1 MRKSKRGT
9 ALFDLLAESDPG
21 TSEGLQAPPGMGLRG
36 QVARAPEVKSPTAG
50 SVEQA
55 TTLAPLQPG
64 SPRGSAVELE
74 GERIRLTLTS
84 WTAAIVAFV
93 GIALIVGTFEIGRR
107 FGNAAGFDRGHVAG
121 RDAYLADTF
130 DEIET
135 ARQQPPSTDLISS
148 LLLVPEAEPERVV
161 PDRAAPRT
169 ERPAETSAA
178 RPGSSGTRRATRPET
193 VPKQRAAKSRA
204 NWIRDY
210 TYIVAQEFSVGH
222 DEDARRAQDFLA
234 DNGVRTE
241 LVRYPSGSIQLIT
254 LQGYNR
260 DDSTQKRMSQKL
272 LDKVHSIG
280 RNYFSQGGGYR
291 LEGYFKKLKGESW

>member
-9 ALFDLLAESDPG
+9 ALFDLLAEKDPRLG
-21 TSEGLQAPPGMGLRG
+21 EVLEAPPGKGLRG
-36 QVARAPEVKSPTAG
+36 QVAHAPEVKSPAAG
-50 SVEQA
+50 IAGQGPA
-55 TTLAPLQPG
+55 LAPLQPD
-64 SPRGSAVELE
+64 PARGSAVELE

-93 GIALIVGTFEIGRR
+93 GIVMIVGAFEIGRR
-107 FGNAAGFDRGHVAG
+107 FGDGSGFDRGHTAG
-121 RDAYLADTF
+121 RNAYLADAL

-148 LLLVPEAEPERVV
+148 LLQVPEAEPERVAT
-161 PDRAAPRT
+161 RS
-169 ERPAETSAA
+169 EHPAETTAA
-178 RPGSSGTRRATRPET
+178 RTESSRAKGATRPKT
-193 VPKQRAAKSRA
+193 VPRQRAVKSRS

-210 TYIVAQEFSVGH
+210 TYIVAQEFSAGR
-222 DEDARRAQDFLA
+222 DEDARRAQDFLG

-241 LVRYPSGSIQLIT
+241 LVQYPSGSIQLIT

-260 DDSTQKRMSQKL
+260 NDSTQKRMSQKL

>member
-9 ALFDLLAESDPG
+9 ALFDLLAEKDPR
-21 TSEGLQAPPGMGLRG
+21 TVEALEAPPGTGLRG
-36 QVARAPEVKSPTAG
+36 QVAHAPEVKSPAAG
-50 SVEQA
+50 IAGQGPA
-55 TTLAPLQPG
+55 LAPLQPG
-64 SPRGSAVELE
+64 PPRGSAVELE

-93 GIALIVGTFEIGRR
+93 GIAVVILAFEIGRR
-107 FGNAAGFDRGHVAG
+107 FGDDAGFDRGHASG
-121 RDAYLADTF
+121 REAYLADTL

-148 LLLVPEAEPERVV
+148 LLQVPEAKPERVV
-161 PDRAAPRT
+161 PDRAATPT
-169 ERPAETSAA
+169 ERPAETTAA
-178 RPGSSGTRRATRPET
+178 RPESNRAKRATRPET
-193 VPKQRAAKSRA
+193 VPRQRTAKSRS

-210 TYIVAQEFSVGH
+210 TYIVAQEFSAGR
-222 DEDARRAQDFLA
+222 DEDARRAQDFLG

-241 LVRYPSGSIQLIT
+241 LVHYPSGSIQLIT

-260 DDSTQKRMSQKL
+260 NDSTQKRMSQKL